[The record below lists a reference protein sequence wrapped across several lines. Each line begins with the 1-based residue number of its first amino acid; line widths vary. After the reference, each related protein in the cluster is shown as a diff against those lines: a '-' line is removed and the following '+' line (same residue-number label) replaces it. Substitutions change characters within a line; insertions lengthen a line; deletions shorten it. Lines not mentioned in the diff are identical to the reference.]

1 MKFSI
6 SMLQSEALNIFGKG
20 CHVDRELEI
29 SLNGR
34 KFSCFVVQQSVGT
47 PECNWLSRPGE
58 LEITV
63 SGEGSDKKAQQLT
76 QAKAEVNRTKEAHKE
91 AQRKLS
97 ALMEEDNVK

>member
-6 SMLQSEALNIFGKG
+6 SMLQSEALNVFGKG
-20 CHVDRELEI
+20 YHVDRELEI

-34 KFSCFVVQQSVGT
+34 KFSCFVVQHSVGAL
-47 PECNWLSRPGE
+47 NSGWWSRTGE

-63 SGEGSDKKAQQLT
+63 YGEGSDKKAQELA
-76 QAKAEVNRTKEAHKE
+76 QAKLEVNRTKEAHKE

>member
-1 MKFSI
+1 MKFTV
-6 SMLQSEALNIFGKG
+6 SMLQSEALNVFGNG
-20 CHVDRELEI
+20 LHVDRELEI

-34 KFSCFVVQQSVGT
+34 KFSCFVVQQSVGN
-47 PECNWLSRPGE
+47 PECNWMSRHGE

-63 SGEGSDKKAQQLT
+63 HGEGSDKKAQELA

-97 ALMEEDNVK
+97 ALMEEDK